1 MFTAGRR
8 EEVIVKVAMIVLV
21 ALACLAQHSKQF
33 VQAEL
38 LKTIKAKS
46 AKVGD
51 PVKARAVSA
60 VLLPGGIAIPEGT
73 ILLGEV
79 RAADSNAL
87 SISFDQAE
95 LNGKK
100 TPLNLSIRAALL
112 AGGPQ
117 KNFGGN
123 AGVNAAAPD
132 VHPMKGGPATQ
143 VPVTTQSATPSAQ
156 ADSGGV
162 AQPGRPV
169 AAQAGS
175 VIGMPGVTLMVDD
188 SPQHASKFESS
199 GKELQLK
206 EGLQFMLAVVE
217 AGEGKD

>member
-1 MFTAGRR
+1 MSIWLT
-8 EEVIVKVAMIVLV
+8 ILV
-21 ALACLAQHSKQF
+21 ATGCLPLSSLAQNSKQF
-33 VQAEL
+33 LQAEL

-60 VLLPGGIAIPEGT
+60 VLLPGGIAIPEGA

-79 RAADSNAL
+79 RAADTNSL

-95 LNGKK
+95 LGGKK
-100 TPLNLSIRAALL
+100 TPLSLSIRAALMP
-112 AGGPQ
+112 GGPQ
-117 KNFGGN
+117 KSVGGN
-123 AGVNAAAPD
+123 ASVDAAAPN
-132 VHPMKGGPATQ
+132 VHPMSGGSANP
-143 VPVTTQSATPSAQ
+143 VPVTTQQATPSARP
-156 ADSGGV
+156 DSGPV
-162 AQPGRPV
+162 VQPGRPV

-175 VIGMPGVTLMVDD
+175 VIGLPDVTLQVDD

-206 EGLQFMLAVVE
+206 QGLQFMLAVVGPASE
-217 AGEGKD
+217 KD

>member
-1 MFTAGRR
+1 M
-8 EEVIVKVAMIVLV
+8 KVWLTILV
-21 ALACLAQHSKQF
+21 AAGCLPLSSSAQNSKQF
-33 VQAEL
+33 LQAEL
-38 LKTIKAKS
+38 LKTIKAKT

-79 RAADSNAL
+79 RAADTNSL

-95 LNGKK
+95 LSGKK
-100 TPLNLSIRAALL
+100 TPLSLSIRAALMS
-112 AGGPQ
+112 GGPQ
-117 KNFGGN
+117 KSVGGN
-123 AGVNAAAPD
+123 ASVDAAAPN
-132 VHPMKGGPATQ
+132 VHPMSGGVANP
-143 VPVTTQSATPSAQ
+143 VPVTTQQTTPSPRP
-156 ADSGGV
+156 DSGPV
-162 AQPGRPV
+162 VQPGRPV

-175 VIGMPGVTLMVDD
+175 VIGMPDVTLQVDD

-206 EGLQFMLAVVE
+206 QGLQFMLAVVGPASE
-217 AGEGKD
+217 KD

>member
-1 MFTAGRR
+1 M
-8 EEVIVKVAMIVLV
+8 KVWLTILV
-21 ALACLAQHSKQF
+21 AAGCSALSAVAQQKQF

-51 PVKARAVSA
+51 PVRARAVSA

-73 ILLGEV
+73 ILEGEV
-79 RAADSNAL
+79 RAADTNSL

-95 LNGKK
+95 LSGKK
-100 TPLNLSIRAALL
+100 TPLSLSIRAALMP
-112 AGGPQ
+112 GGPQ
-117 KNFGGN
+117 KSLGGN
-123 AGVNAAAPD
+123 ASVDSAAPN
-132 VHPMKGGPATQ
+132 VHPMNGG
-143 VPVTTQSATPSAQ
+143 SATPVPVKTQTATPT
-156 ADSGGV
+156 AHPDSGGV

-175 VIGMPGVTLMVDD
+175 VIGMPDVTLQVDD

-206 EGLQFMLAVVE
+206 QGLQFMLAVVGP
-217 AGEGKD
+217 AGEKD